1 MKMKGLKEKIA
12 EPKIERELELSDYL
26 RPWERFE
33 PIHLV
38 DEKAEGLY
46 SDRKRAYQKTF

>member
-1 MKMKGLKEKIA
+1 MKGLKEKIV
-12 EPKIERELELSDYL
+12 EQKTERELELSDYL

-33 PIHLV
+33 PIHSV

-46 SDRKRAYQKTF
+46 KTGGKVYLP

>member
-1 MKMKGLKEKIA
+1 MKEILKEKIV
-12 EPKIERELELSDYL
+12 EPKTERELELSDYL
-26 RPWERFE
+26 HPWERFE

-46 SDRKRAYQKTF
+46 KSGVKTYLP